1 MRQRTAGG
9 DLHGLVQFT
18 ELELEVEAFVF
29 VDREHQAVA
38 RGCFEPNDTDANAV
52 RTRTEEWHGVEA
64 VLVRRGLARGAGFR
78 LRHRDAGAAQH
89 GGSGVGD
96 AATELCG
103 LSRNLTVAHSNQN
116 RREGERS
123 RQLPRVAPTKAI
135 LHWNYRDRAVWWA
148 GQLDARVRRSAD
160 RAGAGPTMGQ
170 H

>member
-1 MRQRTAGG
+1 
-9 DLHGLVQFT
+9 
-18 ELELEVEAFVF
+18 
-29 VDREHQAVA
+29 
-38 RGCFEPNDTDANAV
+38 
-52 RTRTEEWHGVEA
+52 GVEA

-96 AATELCG
+96 AATKLCG

-135 LHWNYRDRAVWWA
+135 LHWNYRDRGGLV
-148 GQLDARVRRSAD
+148 GRPTRRTSSSK
-160 RAGAGPTMGQ
+160 RGSGRSGSNNGS
-170 H
+170 